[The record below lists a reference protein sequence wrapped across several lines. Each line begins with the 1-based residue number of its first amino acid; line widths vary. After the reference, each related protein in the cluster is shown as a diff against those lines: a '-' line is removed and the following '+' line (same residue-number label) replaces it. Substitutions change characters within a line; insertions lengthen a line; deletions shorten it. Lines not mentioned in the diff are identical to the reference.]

1 MNKKIFVINGILSN
15 YKWDI
20 YQFIFFYLIFYLS
33 QIWDIFKFALIKNIN
48 EKKTHIYGV
57 I

>member
-1 MNKKIFVINGILSN
+1 MHKKIFVINGILSN